1 MKHDQKRKEQLAIGA
16 MTLAAMIWGSAF
28 IVVRMALNAGL
39 STSQILFFRFGLT
52 TAVFAILF
60 RKDLRKIN
68 RTDLLYGLSTGIIL
82 FLGFWTQT
90 LALRQTTPARN
101 AFITSTYVV
110 IVPLLGWL
118 ILRQKPA
125 LRIILGACLSLVG
138 IGLLSLDGAGGSFIN
153 GGDVLT
159 FICAICFAGHFL
171 MLEWSVHRVN
181 TNILLFLQMAATTV
195 CSLLLLPF
203 DHLFESASAPVG
215 DLGAN
220 WVTGLLAILYLAI
233 FSSGV
238 AYFIQTTAQKYTS
251 SSKAAIVLAA
261 EALWGS
267 FFSLLFGFE
276 TLTLRLAIGGLI
288 IFASIL
294 LVEWPAKGYR
304 RDAV

>member
-1 MKHDQKRKEQLAIGA
+1 MHHEQKRKEQLAIAA

-28 IVVRMALNAGL
+28 IVVRIALNAGL

-52 TAVFAILF
+52 TVVFSVLF
-60 RKDLRKIN
+60 HKDLARIN

-118 ILRQKPA
+118 ILRQKPG
-125 LRIILGACLSLVG
+125 LRVILGACLSLAG
-138 IGLLSLDGAGGSFIN
+138 IGLLSLDGAGGSGVN
-153 GGDVLT
+153 GGDLLT
-159 FICAICFAGHFL
+159 LICAICFAGHFL
-171 MLEWSVHRVN
+171 MLEWSVHRVKTN
-181 TNILLFLQMAATTV
+181 TLLFLQMAATTA
-195 CSLLLLPF
+195 CSLLILPF
-203 DHLFESASAPVG
+203 DRLFDAKAVP
-215 DLGAN
+215 L
-220 WVTGLLAILYLAI
+220 TGIDMPWTTGVLAILYLAI

-238 AYFIQTTAQKYTS
+238 AYFIQTTAQKHTTS
-251 SSKAAIVLAA
+251 AKAAIVLAA

-276 TLTLRLAIGGLI
+276 TLTLRLAVGGLI
-288 IFASIL
+288 IFLSIL
-294 LVEWPAKGYR
+294 LVEWPGRKNSPG
-304 RDAV
+304 